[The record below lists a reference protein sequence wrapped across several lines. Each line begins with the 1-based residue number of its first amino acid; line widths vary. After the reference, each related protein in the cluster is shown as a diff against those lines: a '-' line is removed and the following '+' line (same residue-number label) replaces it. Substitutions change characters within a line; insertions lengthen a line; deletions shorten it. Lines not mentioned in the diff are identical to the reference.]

1 MIPDRKK
8 NFNKILLTGG
18 ILFCLT
24 QLITGPIK
32 GIPVADPGVSRAQEY
47 WIFVGL
53 GLGGIGG
60 AFILPYGMPALDEN
74 LAGVFPADK
83 EQEVKNA

>member
-1 MIPDRKK
+1 
-8 NFNKILLTGG
+8 
-18 ILFCLT
+18 
-24 QLITGPIK
+24 
-32 GIPVADPGVSRAQEY
+32 VSRAQEY